1 MIQMNSCE
9 WRKGPLKDVNFRT
22 VADGL
27 ISSVFRVIKKTTK
40 ILPSFYTNI
49 TSVGILKKKKNVSF
63 FADGKGSD
71 IYNIFGLEKRH
82 ITLGKWKYFCRN
94 LSWYLMKVGCPHS
107 RDRL

>member
-1 MIQMNSCE
+1 MNSCE

-49 TSVGILKKKKNVSF
+49 TSVGILKKKKMFPFLPMEKDQIFIIYLDLKN
-63 FADGKGSD
+63 D
-71 IYNIFGLEKRH
+71 I
-82 ITLGKWKYFCRN
+82 
-94 LSWYLMKVGCPHS
+94 
-107 RDRL
+107 

>member
-9 WRKGPLKDVNFRT
+9 WRKGPLKDVNFGT

-27 ISSVFRVIKKTTK
+27 ISSVFGVIKKKNTTK

-49 TSVGILKKKKNVSF
+49 TNVGVLKKKVSF

-71 IYNIFGLEKRH
+71 IYNIFGLEKQH
-82 ITLGKWKYFCRN
+82 ITLGK
-94 LSWYLMKVGCPHS
+94 
-107 RDRL
+107 